1 MRLSG
6 SGYAPAATT
15 RTRWPGEALG
25 VLLGEVGIYSRIAD
39 DTGMSTMPWLESISV
54 AEAFTIAAANRASD
68 LAAIEGEALRIVVGG
83 KHRLV
88 EGSVL
93 SAGSIFAYVGAREA
107 HGDSRSAKILARDGS
122 ADFDDAEH
130 GGRVHV
136 YRTSRGLA
144 LAARLLPDEPPRFEN
159 LGLPPALGDL
169 TALGS
174 GLILICGPMGAGKS
188 TALHAMVDRINREGS
203 RGILTLERPIE
214 YHHHPI
220 GGTWLAQQEVGRDI
234 PDYGR
239 GVRSAM
245 RANVGVIAIGE
256 VQEAEEAAATLDVA
270 EKGPLVIATTH
281 ARNAAQAVESYL
293 SFFDGD
299 DAARRRLQFANAGV
313 AIIALRLI
321 PRLGGR
327 PGEVVPAY
335 EFLRLSKIR
344 HLIREGKFS
353 DIRAHIAAGR
363 AEGMV
368 TLEACLNDLVAA
380 KTIRAEDARRAAV
393 FPDEIKG

>member
-1 MRLSG
+1 
-6 SGYAPAATT
+6 
-15 RTRWPGEALG
+15 
-25 VLLGEVGIYSRIAD
+25 
-39 DTGMSTMPWLESISV
+39 MPSVEPLSV
-54 AEAFTIAAANRASD
+54 ASAFAVAAVHRASD
-68 LAAIEGEALRIVVGG
+68 LAAVEGEPLRVVVGG
-83 KHRLV
+83 KHKV
-88 EGSVL
+88 VDD
-93 SAGSIFAYVGAREA
+93 AMMAPGSIFAYVAAREA
-107 HGDSRSAKILARDGS
+107 LGDNRSAKILARDGS
-122 ADFDDAEH
+122 ADFDDVEH

-136 YRTSRGLA
+136 YRTSRGLV

-159 LGLPPALGDL
+159 LGLPSPLGDL
-169 TALGS
+169 TAVGS

-214 YHHHPI
+214 FHHRPI
-220 GGTWLAQQEVGRDI
+220 GGTSLAQQEVGRDI
-234 PDYGR
+234 PDYVR

-245 RANVGVIAIGE
+245 RANVNVIAIGE
-256 VQEAEEAAATLDVA
+256 VQESEEAAATLDVA

-293 SFFDGD
+293 SFFEGE

-335 EFLRLSKIR
+335 EFLRLAKIR

-353 DIRAHIAAGR
+353 DIRSHIAAGR
-363 AEGMV
+363 AEGMI
-368 TLEACLNDLVAA
+368 TLEGCLNDLVAA
-380 KTIRAEDARRAAV
+380 KTIRVEDARRAAV